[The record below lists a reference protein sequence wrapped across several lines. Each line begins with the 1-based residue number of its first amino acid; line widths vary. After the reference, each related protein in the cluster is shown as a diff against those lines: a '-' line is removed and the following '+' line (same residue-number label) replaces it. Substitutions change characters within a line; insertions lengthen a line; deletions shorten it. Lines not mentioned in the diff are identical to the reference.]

1 MKTFKKYLF
10 VSCIIFFAAARWAAS
25 EEKMTIP
32 VRYAGSDTPI
42 VTLDVIRAV
51 DGRLPGLSDE
61 DMKEILDEAL
71 RMISAKFGDRIKI
84 EFKDNGSRALE
95 ELFKDKKYRE
105 TDIYKQF
112 NLSKYDLKQGRGMPL
127 FNNEKFRAA
136 VIKFLRQWDLDSL
149 GGYFP
154 DKKIEN
160 YEDVYVNLMETYHE
174 KIDWLKTLKTE
185 KGEELVISPAEPF
198 QSYIE
203 WASFMYDQ
211 DKYDIVF
218 TNSLII
224 YDSAAAPYPHAVCK
238 HAKAGGGAFTSP
250 KREALDGGSMMVSIF
265 EEYGNIDGIRGTDK
279 NIPRK
284 FKNRILGGFVL
295 AHEFGHAFYRLP
307 DFYDHGDTC
316 LMNSSLSNLD
326 FSEGYKILAGD
337 MSKCLKC
344 QPWIAAKE
352 YIIRGIIAYDN
363 GEYKKAGE
371 LLLKG
376 VNRTLKL
383 IDGDLDMFVDIKL
396 YLTYILKKAAI
407 AYEKTGD
414 SSGIKD
420 IEKLLNKLDKK

>member
-1 MKTFKKYLF
+1 MKTFKKSLLA
-10 VSCIIFFAAARWAAS
+10 SCIIFLAAAHGAVS

-32 VRYAGSDTPI
+32 VRYAGSNTPI
-42 VTLDVIRAV
+42 VTLDVIRAF

-61 DMKEILDEAL
+61 DMKGILDEAL

-84 EFKDNGSRALE
+84 EFKDNGTVSLE
-95 ELFKDKKYRE
+95 ELFQDKKYRA
-105 TDIYKQF
+105 TDIYRQF
-112 NLSKYDLKQGRGMPL
+112 NSSKYDLKQGREMPL
-127 FNNEKFRAA
+127 FKNEKFRET
-136 VIKFLRQWDLDSL
+136 VIKFLKQWALDSL
-149 GGYFP
+149 RGYFP

-160 YEDVYVNLMETYHE
+160 YDDVYVNIMEIYHE

-185 KGEELVISPAEPF
+185 KGENLVIAPAEPF
-198 QSYIE
+198 QSYVE

-265 EEYGNIDGIRGTDK
+265 EEYGNIDGIRDADK
-279 NIPRK
+279 DIPRE

-326 FSEGYKILAGD
+326 FAEGYKILAGD

-352 YIIRGIIAYDN
+352 YIIRGRIAYDN
-363 GEYKKAGE
+363 GEYKKAGV

-376 VNRTLKL
+376 VKGTLKL

-396 YLTYILKKAAI
+396 YLKYILKITAL
-407 AYEKTGD
+407 AYDEAGD
-414 SSGIKD
+414 SSGVED
-420 IEKLLNKLDKK
+420 IEKLLDKLDKK